1 MKKLKSY
8 LITDPTFFT
17 NNPIDFERKLKE
29 VLTNYK
35 IDIACLRDKTSNN
48 IEELAEIFLKV
59 CKKFSIE
66 KILINSNLSL
76 ATKMKFDGIHLNSSQ
91 FNEIEKVKKLNL
103 FTIISCHNF
112 DELEKASK
120 LGLNFVTYSPIFD
133 TPNKGEPKG
142 INNLDET
149 IKKFPNLNIIA
160 LGGIISDNQVKQIEK
175 TSAYG
180 FASIRYFV

>member
-1 MKKLKSY
+1 
-8 LITDPTFFT
+8 
-17 NNPIDFERKLKE
+17 
-29 VLTNYK
+29 
-35 IDIACLRDKTSNN
+35 
-48 IEELAEIFLKV
+48 
-59 CKKFSIE
+59 
-66 KILINSNLSL
+66 
-76 ATKMKFDGIHLNSSQ
+76 MKFDGIHLNSSQ